1 MNTNT
6 IKTKAEKHL
15 KAVESGVYDFDKIQR
30 FIFKVEPEVFGGGC
44 SVELSEYVAR
54 WEFPDNPADEISE
67 YDYLTSCLQTI
78 VYAC

>member
-6 IKTKAEKHL
+6 IKKQATKHIQS
-15 KAVESGVYDFDKIQR
+15 VESGVYDFDKVTE
-30 FIFKVEPEVFGGGC
+30 FIFRVEPEVFGGDC

-54 WEFPDNPADEISE
+54 WMFPDNPADEISE
-67 YDYLTSCLQTI
+67 YDYLTGCLQTI